1 MKLIKTRRNLV
12 KVEKH
17 DFVQKFTKVIEKLK

>member
-17 DFVQKFTKVIEKLK
+17 DFVQKFTKVTTRN